1 MTAIRGRNRNKFM
14 NYRKATSDDVPLL
27 IELRIEFLIEAN
39 GKAFNF
45 EDRLKGDISR
55 YFYQHI
61 PDESFIAW
69 LCIHDNEIIGTSG
82 ISFYELPPS
91 YNNPVGKVG
100 YIMNMYTKKPFRR
113 KGIASALFEKMLEE
127 GMKKN
132 IGKFVLNATK
142 DGRGLYD
149 KYAFISTGDE
159 MILPIEVYP

>member
-1 MTAIRGRNRNKFM
+1 M
-14 NYRKATSDDVPLL
+14 NYRKATKDDVPLL
-27 IELRIEFLIEAN
+27 SELRVEFLIEAN
-39 GKAFNF
+39 GRKFDF
-45 EDRLKGDISR
+45 EDSLKGDIAR

-91 YNNPVGKVG
+91 YNNQHGKVG

-113 KGIASALFEKMLEE
+113 KGIASTLFERMLEE

-132 IGKFVLNATK
+132 IGKFTLNATN
-142 DGRGLYD
+142 DGRGLYE
-149 KYAFISTGDE
+149 KHGFIPTGDE
-159 MILPIEVYP
+159 MILTIAGNP